1 MMIIATPIIMSNN
14 FHFLSSFTSSSC
26 ATYIQQP
33 PEKLKA
39 SDGLF
44 STLCDVNIT
53 LRDVNN
59 HAPVF
64 SRKHYVA
71 SIEENLPIGMY
82 ECSIKF
88 HLVMS
93 ITDQT

>member
-1 MMIIATPIIMSNN
+1 M
-14 FHFLSSFTSSSC
+14 
-26 ATYIQQP
+26 
-33 PEKLKA
+33 
-39 SDGLF
+39 
-44 STLCDVNIT
+44 NIT

-93 ITDQT
+93 IVDQIFNLNAINYYSYNISFYRFMAWNEKFLLTL

>member
-1 MMIIATPIIMSNN
+1 VQ
-14 FHFLSSFTSSSC
+14 L
-26 ATYIQQP
+26 TYNTH

-64 SRKHYVA
+64 SRKHYMA

>member
-1 MMIIATPIIMSNN
+1 MTLINQLGTFN
-14 FHFLSSFTSSSC
+14 FSTITH
-26 ATYIQQP
+26 
-33 PEKLKA
+33 KLQA
-39 SDGLF
+39 SDGLH

-71 SIEENLPIGMY
+71 SIEENLPIG
-82 ECSIKF
+82 I
-88 HLVMS
+88 
-93 ITDQT
+93 